1 MYINHLRGGQRPPC
15 SAGTEAHLGAL
26 FQVNRYGRCALCG
39 SALDKSPNDRRHLTG
54 ARWPNLDRSAESPGQ
69 RLCSLA
75 KPPRRQQ
82 VRGQGARTGRG
93 KQPKSALPNRSR
105 LVHWLV
111 TATNQ

>member
-1 MYINHLRGGQRPPC
+1 MIGGTSR
-15 SAGTEAHLGAL
+15 AL
-26 FQVNRYGRCALCG
+26 
-39 SALDKSPNDRRHLTG
+39 
-54 ARWPNLDRSAESPGQ
+54 ESPGQ
-69 RLCSLA
+69 RLCPLA